1 MSITAGTSLA
11 VHWLRFCASNAR
23 GTGSIPGWGT
33 KLPHATVAKKNPCE
47 LWPVFV
53 SGAGIVRTEVGGP
66 EAQKR
71 CSVQAP
77 PHGGSSCSEL
87 ADRLWVGLSTGL
99 QDFLGLKIRLKSH
112 FQL

>member
-1 MSITAGTSLA
+1 MRGAQFQSLVGELSSHVPQWPEENPA
-11 VHWLRFCASNAR
+11 NSGLYLYL
-23 GTGSIPGWGT
+23 GPG
-33 KLPHATVAKKNPCE
+33 
-47 LWPVFV
+47 
-53 SGAGIVRTEVGGP
+53 RTEAGGP

-71 CSVQAP
+71 CSVQVP

-99 QDFLGLKIRLKSH
+99 QDFLGLKISLKSH